1 MKKFFKLILIIII
14 LFLIV
19 YAGSVIRNVVILTN
33 LDNKVT
39 ELNNTKNNIYKS
51 ITYTGNPNMGA
62 DLKIYKKDEVV

>member
-33 LDNKVT
+33 LDNKVEKT
-39 ELNNTKNNIYKS
+39 IRCVKE
-51 ITYTGNPNMGA
+51 
-62 DLKIYKKDEVV
+62 KKMI